1 MMATLM
7 AEMTN
12 MGTTQTSS
20 EEVKDLPE
28 LAIRSPGSISSLGS
42 MVSMFSMMSVATLN
56 LSRILENIT
65 LTSRICLELV
75 LPF

>member
-12 MGTTQTSS
+12 MGTPQTSS

-28 LAIRSPGSISSLGS
+28 LALGSISSLGS
-42 MVSMFSMMSVATLN
+42 IASMFSMMSGATLN

-65 LTSRICLELV
+65 LKSRLH
-75 LPF
+75 